1 MKKKSIVLVAL
12 ILIFTMSAGGSL
24 AWLVSHGGAVTNSFT
39 HAYVATEIDE
49 TLNMTSKTKVR
60 VKNTGD
66 IDAYIRATYVVNW
79 VNAEGQINASAPV
92 AGKDYTVTL
101 NKEDWEQGADGYW
114 YCKTRVG
121 AGDYTPELIKSISPA
136 DTTPPAG
143 CTFQVTILA
152 DGIQADG
159 RTLSGTKAAVDVWHY
174 DGFID

>member
-39 HAYVATEIDE
+39 HAYVATAIDE
-49 TLNMTSKTKVR
+49 KLYATSKTDVR
-60 VKNTGD
+60 VQNTGD

-92 AGKDYTVTL
+92 AGKDYTVIL
-101 NKEDWEQGADGYW
+101 NKEDWEEADGYW

-121 AGDYTPELIKSISPA
+121 AGGYTPVLIKSITPA

-159 RTLSGTKAAVDVWHY
+159 HTLSGTQAAKDAWDY